1 MELDS
6 LPVNESISVLFLAP
20 DSSRCSI
27 NLTTEEAVDVP
38 LHFDM
43 RYNWGNGWINTLVM
57 NTLSNGNFG
66 TRQSPSGFDFTPR
79 ILVKVTFVAG
89 DDGFR
94 IFSNDKFM
102 TTYLYRDGLTS
113 DKVRN
118 ISWSFDDRAAPA
130 DAVGAVFI
138 EFQSSSISPQARWSQ
153 IISIFIFAYV
163 LAVV

>member
-20 DSSRCSI
+20 DTSRCSI
-27 NLTTEEAVDVP
+27 NLTIEEAVDVP
-38 LHFDM
+38 LHFDL
-43 RYNWGNGWINTLVM
+43 RYDWGDGFVNALILNTR
-57 NTLSNGNFG
+57 SNGNFG
-66 TRQSPSGFDFTPR
+66 AEERPSGFDFTPR

-94 IFSNDKFM
+94 IFSNDNFM
-102 TTYLYRDGLTS
+102 TTYPYRDGLTS

-118 ISWSFDDRAAPA
+118 ISWSFDDSAAPA

-138 EFQSSSISPQARWSQ
+138 EFLSSSISPQARLSQ
-153 IISIFIFAYV
+153 IIFVFIFAYV
-163 LAVV
+163 LAMV